1 MKQLV
6 IAALLLWSLNGI
18 AQESETE
25 NINSIEKVKVENL
38 DIVVTVDSAEEI
50 KRTFKVEDIKEMF
63 DLTGDNESVSFKL
76 ICNGETMSNG
86 EQSQLSYK
94 IKGNSNNV
102 EDFIIRVKELR
113 DAAIKYYN
121 KKK

>member
-6 IAALLLWSLNGI
+6 ITALFLWSLNGM
-18 AQESETE
+18 AQDSETT

-102 EDFIIRVKELR
+102 EDFIVRVKELR

>member
-6 IAALLLWSLNGI
+6 ITALFLWSLNGM
-18 AQESETE
+18 AQDSETT
-25 NINSIEKVKVENL
+25 NIDSIEKVKVENL

-102 EDFIIRVKELR
+102 EDFIVRVKELR